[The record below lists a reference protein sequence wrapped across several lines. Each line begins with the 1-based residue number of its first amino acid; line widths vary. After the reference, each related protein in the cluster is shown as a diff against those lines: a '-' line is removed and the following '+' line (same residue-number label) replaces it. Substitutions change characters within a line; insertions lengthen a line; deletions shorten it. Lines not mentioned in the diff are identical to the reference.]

1 MMIYSVS
8 CSGGTGGNVRLQS
21 RTIGGLIANA
31 IRARFPEFDRLPE
44 PSHWEG
50 APSWTPVGPTE
61 RTAFRMLGLD
71 PNQPIPLPEIVQAHA
86 WRGKIYLAFRGDAI
100 EALGADLRR
109 LEEGIEAATRP
120 TLEAV
125 GLSSA
130 SFEEMRSEPA
140 MTNGRLRYHIPRVHA
155 KTGWD
160 AIAGLENALARVIL
174 ASIANSAYGYRDRAD
189 RLMALTM
196 LGDGLRIEEHGKPEW
211 VLGGTSGEGFI
222 VPRVVFSMPCR
233 IEAPLFL
240 VGRVGPESDTVA
252 LLIRD
257 NETHLE
263 FV

>member
-8 CSGGTGGNVRLQS
+8 CSDGAGGNVRLQS

-44 PSHWEG
+44 PSRWEG
-50 APSWTPVGPTE
+50 APSWRATGPTE

-71 PNQPIPLPEIVQAHA
+71 PDQPLPLPEIVQAHA
-86 WRGKIYLAFRGDAI
+86 RNGKIYLALRGDAI

-125 GLSSA
+125 GLGSA
-130 SFEEMRSEPA
+130 SFEEVRSEPL
-140 MTNGRLRYHIPRVHA
+140 MTNERLRYRIPCVYA
-155 KTGWD
+155 KTGWE
-160 AIAGLENALARVIL
+160 ALAGLEDALSRVIL

-189 RLMALTM
+189 RLMALTVF
-196 LGDGLRIEEHGKPEW
+196 GGGLRIEEHGKPEW

-233 IEAPLFL
+233 IEGPLFL
-240 VGRVGPESDTVA
+240 MDRVGLESDAVA
-252 LLIRD
+252 LLSHD
-257 NETHLE
+257 NNPHLE
-263 FV
+263 AA